1 MTKLI
6 LLNKKKRRKKLHE
19 KISFLFNHLEIE
31 NFSLLYLY
39 ICIMRKICRLTNGSP
54 PSWRRA
60 REGRGY
66 YRCMKSFHFSG
77 VSRDVLC
84 RGYVTRLQ
92 NSTAYPRCVSS
103 RVRQRTREEDKGRGR
118 KKVGQ
123 SIANFK
129 QWRWCGAE
137 GR

>member
-31 NFSLLYLY
+31 NFSLLYIYIY
-39 ICIMRKICRLTNGSP
+39 ICITRKICRLTNGSSS
-54 PSWRRA
+54 SWRRA

-92 NSTAYPRCVSS
+92 NSTAYPRCGFFP
-103 RVRQRTREEDKGRGR
+103 RQTADKGG
-118 KKVGQ
+118 GQ
-123 SIANFK
+123 GE
-129 QWRWCGAE
+129 GAQE
-137 GR
+137 GGPKYCQL